1 MIYVFID
8 ESEDSNI
15 FVVGGV
21 ATSDKDKLS
30 DGIFDTRRYVKNK
43 KGLSEKQKSK
53 ILNELKD
60 FVLNGSFEDIKA
72 HFIRSITLEK
82 IKSRNKDK
90 DGTWQRRECIRVFGI
105 YYTKKDGEYFNQKR
119 KEDVYKACIMKALE
133 ILEPFCEEM
142 GGIELVYDI
151 TYDQF
156 GDSTF
161 GDHLKNE
168 AKNRYPCVSDIRPGK
183 SNEIKELQAADIC
196 IGCVRR
202 SFNKED
208 LENFSVLQESAI
220 IAEVDISYDP
230 LEYIK

>member
-15 FVVGGV
+15 FAVGGV
-21 ATSDKDKLS
+21 VTSDKDKLL
-30 DGIFDTRRYVKNK
+30 DGIFDTRRYVKSK

-72 HFIRSITLEK
+72 HFIRSIILRR

-90 DGTWQRRECIRVFGI
+90 DGTWQKRECVRIFGI
-105 YYTKKDGEYFNQKR
+105 YYVKKDGEYFNQKR
-119 KEDVYKACIMKALE
+119 KEDVYKACIMKTLE
-133 ILEPFCEEM
+133 ILEPFSGEM

-161 GDHLKNE
+161 ENLLKSE
-168 AKNRYPCVSDIRPGK
+168 VKNRYPCVSDIRPGK
-183 SNEIKELQAADIC
+183 SNEVKELQAADVC

-202 SFNKED
+202 SINNED
-208 LENFSVLQESAI
+208 LENFAVLEESAI
-220 IAEVDISYDP
+220 IKEVDLPYDP
-230 LEYIK
+230 L